1 MITNG
6 LEKNEKNTKTSIF
19 KLKILYAIY
28 RIKVKKKRS
37 DIGSIY
43 DYLSK
48 TEASNIYKV
57 SIELI
62 LNELTNENV
71 LVNKDTS
78 LRDSLRRINTPLH
91 LVNTLHTDSCSNNE
105 LTITE
110 SVNTMESTEYSIN
123 PC

>member
-43 DYLSK
+43 DYLSR

-78 LRDSLRRINTPLH
+78 LRDSLRRINTPLY

>member
-28 RIKVKKKRS
+28 RIKVKKKRP

-43 DYLSK
+43 DYLSR
-48 TEASNIYKV
+48 TEASNIYKI

-62 LNELTNENV
+62 LNELTKENV

-78 LRDSLRRINTPLH
+78 LRDSLRRINTPL
-91 LVNTLHTDSCSNNE
+91 
-105 LTITE
+105 
-110 SVNTMESTEYSIN
+110 
-123 PC
+123 

>member
-28 RIKVKKKRS
+28 WMKVKKKRP

-43 DYLSK
+43 DYLSR

-62 LNELTNENV
+62 LNELTKENV

-78 LRDSLRRINTPLH
+78 LRDSLRRINTPL
-91 LVNTLHTDSCSNNE
+91 
-105 LTITE
+105 
-110 SVNTMESTEYSIN
+110 
-123 PC
+123 